1 MCVSRR
7 NWGAEPDNLQSEV
20 TRYVTAFNWFPLL
33 LFPVIPDAVQ
43 HEVLHCRSGTHPG

>member
-20 TRYVTAFNWFPLL
+20 TRYVTAFNWLPLL
-33 LFPVIPDAVQ
+33 LFPVMCGRPFAGKAV
-43 HEVLHCRSGTHPG
+43 ET